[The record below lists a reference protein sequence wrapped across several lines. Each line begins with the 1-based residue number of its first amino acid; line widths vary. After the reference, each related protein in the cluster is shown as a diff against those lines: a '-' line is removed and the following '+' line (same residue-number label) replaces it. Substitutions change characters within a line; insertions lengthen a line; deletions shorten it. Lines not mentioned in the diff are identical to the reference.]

1 MKKTKKIFSLH
12 LNSNKP
18 DNFEKFSKSFLQNCS
33 DPNSLEIIVNIDQG
47 DDLMKFRIKK
57 INEEYNNAVKYIETD
72 LIKNFNDAW
81 KPINLLLKETSSTVK
96 VVSCLSDDITVET
109 KNWDQYFLN
118 YLTSYKSDEIF
129 RIRCS
134 KNKYETYDNL
144 WECGYKPDFSFYT
157 KKWIDIVGFWN
168 PCIGPDTFHETV
180 SYHLNMYGSD
190 FDRSI
195 VDNNVIFKGEETL
208 AGLKLA
214 DRIKRCKLGYISF
227 SDLMSYKIQKESS
240 ESAYRLAKGI
250 SKNNIKLIKLKY
262 FSHVIQN
269 LFKKLRFFHY
279 RGSKSY
285 LTSNIFFN
293 IIFILWC
300 KINIFDKYVEIII
313 PYLEKKN
320 ILKKI
325 ITDKRQYKKLKDAL
339 NKE

>member
-96 VVSCLSDDITVET
+96 IVSCLSDDITVET

-118 YLTSYKSDEIF
+118 YLTLYESDEIF

-134 KNKYETYDNL
+134 KNKFETYNNL
-144 WECGYKPDFSFYT
+144 WKCAYKPDFSFYT
-157 KKWIDIVGFWN
+157 KKWIDIVGLWN

-180 SYHLNMYGSD
+180 SYHLNMYGLD

-195 VDNNVIFKGEETL
+195 VDDNVKFKGEETL
-208 AGLKLA
+208 TGLNLT
-214 DRIKRCKLGYISF
+214 DRIKRAKLGYMSF
-227 SDLMSYKIQKESS
+227 SELISYKIQKKSS
-240 ESAYRLAKGI
+240 KAAYKLVREI
-250 SKNNIKLIKLKY
+250 SKKNIKLIKLKY
-262 FSHVIQN
+262 LNHVLQN
-269 LFKKLRFFHY
+269 FFKKLRFFHY

-293 IIFILWC
+293 IIFIAWC
-300 KINIFDKYVEIII
+300 KINIFDKYIEIII
-313 PYLEKKN
+313 FYLEKKN

-325 ITDKRQYKKLKDAL
+325 ITNKKQYKKLIKAL
-339 NKE
+339 NTK